1 MTLIDTAN
9 IIGSTKQYYFESSFS
24 PHCTQYEINY
34 SVFPFSWWIDFS
46 IFRGQL
52 EQTGPG
58 VRIQSPSIIFFSIFQ
73 IIIFL
78 FQNFFTM
85 QIYVEDRNT
94 FHFDL
99 DDLRLTWR
107 ACGGGPRSPCASGWA
122 GGPLR
127 LHWLGPGLPRLPR
140 RASRRR
146 NWRPPR
152 PTSTLILDRNPVWHL
167 KLNKFLNIYY
177 DNRSI
182 TNLTSVESNI

>member
-1 MTLIDTAN
+1 MFFLFHD
-9 IIGSTKQYYFESSFS
+9 EL
-24 PHCTQYEINY
+24 
-34 SVFPFSWWIDFS
+34 
-46 IFRGQL
+46 IFRFFMANLSKQGQGFKSSHRQL
-52 EQTGPG
+52 
-58 VRIQSPSIIFFSIFQ
+58 FFSIFQ

-85 QIYVEDRNT
+85 QTYVEDRNT

-127 LHWLGPGLPRLPR
+127 LHWLGPGRPRLPR

-152 PTSTLILDRNPVWHL
+152 PTSTLILSHNLVWHL
-167 KLNKFLNIYY
+167 KLNKVLNIYC

-182 TNLTSVESNI
+182 INFISVPYFN

>member
-1 MTLIDTAN
+1 MHTIWNKL
-9 IIGSTKQYYFESSFS
+9 QCFSFFMM
-24 PHCTQYEINY
+24 NW
-34 SVFPFSWWIDFS
+34 FFDFSWPTWANRA
-46 IFRGQL
+46 RGSNPV
-52 EQTGPG
+52 T
-58 VRIQSPSIIFFSIFQ
+58 VNYFFSIFQ

-107 ACGGGPRSPCASGWA
+107 ACGGGPRSPCASRWA

-127 LHWLGPGLPRLPR
+127 LHWLGPGRPRLPR

-152 PTSTLILDRNPVWHL
+152 PTSTLILSHNLVWHL
-167 KLNKFLNIYY
+167 KLNKYY
-177 DNRSI
+177 ILR
-182 TNLTSVESNI
+182 